1 MLEQFDQEIKKVRE
15 RFKLSL
21 AQFGSLVGAP
31 AITVK
36 RWEQGV
42 KPQERFVF
50 QTVLVLGLINDPDE
64 VFFDLGRQG
73 IVLDKKTLG
82 GICRSYQSGTQ
93 KSLVTAEET
102 NLPEP
107 DVDGALVAGDFRS
120 SQPHRHSLCR
130 QKHAWRKGIRLF
142 CNPYCPIFKIDA
154 G

>member
-1 MLEQFDQEIKKVRE
+1 MLEQFDQEIKKVRN

-64 VFFDLGRQG
+64 IFFDLGRQG
-73 IVLDKKTLG
+73 IVLDKKHWEGFAGLVKAA
-82 GICRSYQSGTQ
+82 Q
-93 KSLVTAEET
+93 KSLVTAKET

-107 DVDGALVAGDFRS
+107 DVDGTLVAGVS
-120 SQPHRHSLCR
+120 GLLSLIATAFAAKNTLGAKASTSFATR
-130 QKHAWRKGIRLF
+130 IAQFLK
-142 CNPYCPIFKIDA
+142 
-154 G
+154 